1 MMERHFQFNSLEWSG
16 WTVVS
21 VCAVLV
27 VLVSIILLF
36 RYERRL
42 VSHGIGNVLIALRVT
57 ALVLILLTFLE
68 PVLTW
73 SFNTEK
79 TGRLIVAL
87 DVSDS
92 MNTQDRHASKL
103 EKLQLARA
111 LKMIGN
117 EQINARLDRWEAAYA
132 AGEDPVWVEESETA
146 NPEKR
151 AQLAESRQQNLE
163 TIFEEID
170 QMSRKDIAQ
179 KLLTNPAHPILEK
192 LQERGEIDLVLFAG
206 DAVPTEQTTLETPLA
221 EVPNQVHMELSN
233 LSQALKAGG
242 SSSETG
248 TSPIAGYILLTDGRD
263 NSQLDPVL
271 TAEQL
276 GQMKIPVYPVLLGSA
291 NQPKDISVSALDYP
305 QTAFKEDKPLLKA
318 RIGTSGF
325 EGQPV
330 RVVLKQGDQELDVKQ
345 FQSAG
350 VSKILEFEL
359 PSKELGRQEFT
370 LETDVLPGETRDDN
384 NEKTF
389 AINFVDDQS
398 HVLLVDETARWEFRF
413 LHNALERDKRI
424 DLQQVL
430 FEQPYMG
437 LLPHPFFPNQ
447 LLINVP
453 QENQADNQGAAAN
466 RADQPKPF
474 ADKDLIIIGDVSP
487 EHVEEEKWKQIQSFV
502 GDQGGTL
509 VLLAGKK
516 YLPLAHRSQTLNEL
530 LPVKDLEVVDWNQAN
545 FKVPPDER
553 GMHLTLT
560 PEGEQEPLF
569 QFDATPDI
577 NRDIWKELPGH
588 LWFLQGTL
596 KPGASVLAYGVSPF
610 NAPLDEQRDGV
621 IVLRQYGS
629 GQVIWIGIDSTWRWR
644 FRIGDRYHHRF
655 WGQMARWAA
664 RNKASAGNEYVK
676 FSLNK
681 TDIDAGEIA
690 TATARWTQEYLQQ
703 HPDVKST
710 VQIFQAAEPDQV
722 VASFDLL
729 PQKNQPQLQEANL
742 PPLEPGEYQLKLIP
756 STREPGDKEIVTPL
770 FVHEVKTIELGNL
783 ASNPQLL
790 TEMAESSGGKLL
802 TPGTIDQLLQLIPN
816 LNQEISHQD
825 EVSLWDHWLI
835 LLLIMGVLTVEW
847 AIRKLNGLP

>member
-1 MMERHFQFNSLEWSG
+1 MEKHFQFNSLEWSG
-16 WTVVS
+16 WTIVS

-42 VSHGIGNVLIALRVT
+42 VSHGIGNALMALRIS
-57 ALVLILLTFLE
+57 ALILILLTFLE

-117 EQINARLDRWEAAYA
+117 DQIDARLDRWEAAYA
-132 AGEDPVWVEESETA
+132 AGEEPAWVEESETA

-151 AQLAESRQQNLE
+151 TQLAESRRENLE
-163 TIFEEID
+163 MIFDEID
-170 QMSRKDIAQ
+170 QMSRKEIAQ
-179 KLLTNPAHPILEK
+179 KLLTNPAHPILDQLK
-192 LQERGEIDLVLFAG
+192 QRGDIDLVLFAG
-206 DAVPTEQTTLETPLA
+206 DAVPTEQTTLENSLA
-221 EVPNQVHMELSN
+221 EVPDQVHMELSN
-233 LSQALKAGG
+233 LSQALKAAG
-242 SSSETG
+242 SGSESG
-248 TSPIAGYILLTDGRD
+248 NSPISGYILLTDGRD
-263 NSQLDPVL
+263 NSQLDPVS

-276 GQMKIPVYPVLLGSA
+276 GQMKVPVYPVLLGSA

-305 QTAFKEDKPLLKA
+305 QTAFKDDKPLLKA

-325 EGQPV
+325 EGQDV
-330 RVVLKQGDQELDVKQ
+330 RVALMQGDQELAVKL
-345 FQSAG
+345 FKSSG
-350 VSKILEFEL
+350 VSQLLEFEL
-359 PSKELGRQEFT
+359 GSDKPGRQEYR
-370 LETDVLPGETRDDN
+370 LETDILPGETREDN

-389 AINFVDDQS
+389 AINFVDDKS
-398 HVLLVDETARWEFRF
+398 HVLLVEETARWEFRF

-437 LLPHPFFPNQ
+437 LLPQPFFPNQ
-447 LLINVP
+447 LLINAP
-453 QENQADNQGAAAN
+453 QANQVADNNAE
-466 RADQPKPF
+466 QPKPF

-487 EHVEEEKWKQIQSFV
+487 EHVQEEHWKQIQAFV

-516 YLPLAHRSQTLNEL
+516 YLPLQHRSQTLNEL
-530 LPVKDLEVVDWNQAN
+530 LPVKDLSIVDWNQAN
-545 FKVPPDER
+545 FKVPPNER
-553 GMHLTLT
+553 GMHLSLT
-560 PEGEQEPLF
+560 PEGELEPLF
-569 QFDATPDI
+569 QFDATPDV
-577 NRDIWKELPGH
+577 NRDIWKNLPGH

-596 KPGASVLAYGVSPF
+596 KPGATVLAYGLSPF
-610 NAPLDEQRDGV
+610 NAPLNEERDGV
-621 IVLRQYGS
+621 IVVRQYGA

-644 FRIGDRYHHRF
+644 FRMGDRYHHRF

-664 RNKASAGNEYVK
+664 RNKASAGNEFVK

-681 TDIDAGEIA
+681 TDVDAGEIA
-690 TATARWTQEYLQQ
+690 TATARWTQEYLKE
-703 HPDVKST
+703 HPNIKST
-710 VQIFQAAEPDQV
+710 VEIVRAAEPDQI
-722 VASFDLL
+722 VASFELQT
-729 PQKNQPQLQEANL
+729 QKNNPQLQEANL
-742 PPLEPGEYQLKLIP
+742 PELDPGEYELRLKP
-756 STREPGDKEIVTPL
+756 STQQPGDKEIVTPL

-802 TPGTIDQLLQLIPN
+802 TPGTIDELLELIPN
-816 LNQEISHQD
+816 LNQEISNQD

-835 LLLIMGVLTVEW
+835 LVLIMGILTVEW
-847 AIRKLNGLP
+847 ALRKLNGLP